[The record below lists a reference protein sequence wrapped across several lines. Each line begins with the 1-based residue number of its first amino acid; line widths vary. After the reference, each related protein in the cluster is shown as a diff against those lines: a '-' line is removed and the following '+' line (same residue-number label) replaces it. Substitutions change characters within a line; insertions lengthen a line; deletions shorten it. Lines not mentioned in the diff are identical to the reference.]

1 MEGVVDTDASGVGE
15 AKAGRKHWL
24 DNVRWAV
31 VAVVVVYHVFY
42 MYNAEGIVGVVGK
55 ITNFTVQPYDVFQY
69 EVYPWIMMV
78 LFIVSGIAS
87 RLYLERHTDREFI
100 KSRTTKL
107 LVPCTVGLVAFQF
120 IQGYI
125 NASIGGAFL
134 NNQDVPLVGK
144 IVIAILSGIG
154 VLWYIQLLWLFS
166 LLLVLV
172 RKLEKDRLWKR
183 CGALGGPL
191 LPVLMVALVVPVWA
205 AAQVL
210 NTPIICVYRFGLYFC
225 VFLLGYFLFSHD
237 VVVAG
242 LKKYFFLFLP
252 LALGLGAAFCIS
264 YFGQN
269 YADKPVNRSPL
280 FVAYGWFACLAILGG
295 FARFLNFENAFTRW
309 MSTRSW
315 GLYVFHYLG
324 ISAVG
329 LYIAKP
335 GLLHPAATYI
345 LTLLAGFA
353 AGYGLN
359 WLISRLPFFRWAVL
373 GIKRKKSGRLSLHAA
388 R

>member
-1 MEGVVDTDASGVGE
+1 M
-15 AKAGRKHWL
+15 RKLWL
-24 DNVRWAV
+24 DNIRWTTIVIV
-31 VAVVVVYHVFY
+31 VIYHVIY

-55 ITNFTVQPYDVFQY
+55 ITGLDVQYYDLFQY
-69 EVYPWIMMV
+69 AVYPWIMPI

-87 RLYLERHTDREFI
+87 RLYLERHSDREFV

-125 NASIGGAFL
+125 NASISGAL
-134 NNQDVPLVGK
+134 VSNAGVPLAAK
-144 IVIAILSGIG
+144 IVIVILSGIG

-172 RKLEKDRLWKR
+172 RKLEKDRLWKL
-183 CGALGGPL
+183 CAGANAAAFVL
-191 LPVLMVALVVPVWA
+191 LAVPVWG
-205 AAQVL
+205 AAQLL
-210 NTPIICVYRFGLYFC
+210 NTPLIVVYRVGLYFC
-225 VFLLGYFLFSHD
+225 EFLLGYFVFSHD
-237 VVVAG
+237 EVIG
-242 LKKYFFLFLP
+242 RLKKCFFVFLP
-252 LALGLGAAFCIS
+252 AALVLCAAFCWLD
-264 YFGQN
+264 FGQN

-280 FVAYGWFACLAILGG
+280 FVAYGWFACLSILGG
-295 FARFLNFENAFTRW
+295 FARFLDIDNAFTRW
-309 MSTRSW
+309 MSARSW

-329 LYIAKP
+329 LYVGRP
-335 GLLHPAATYI
+335 GLLHPAVTYV

-373 GIKRKKSGRLSLHAA
+373 GIKKKQAPAA
-388 R
+388 